1 MEDLIHLFSLSI
13 VQCLRHRVSTTTRD
27 LNLLESM
34 AFDTVSLEE
43 LLGHYNE
50 IYKKNES
57 DIVEIE
63 DRLSAFCIWLR
74 SCYHASIMTL
84 LSIIAIECWKLNIK
98 GSVLVFLFNSA
109 LTFMMA
115 EKYGLKGQAKPSNGT
130 PGKPNSSSKSKPEVD
145 INVGLSERPPWFC
158 RFVFRKLCKST
169 GTNPACTNQLARL
182 GDLERNGKGG
192 EREGKVGKRKGKGR
206 EQDGKGGKR
215 KGKDKNER
223 EKAEKENMLE
233 RMMKMEVVLEC

>member
-1 MEDLIHLFSLSI
+1 MEDLICQLPATTSRTLLTLFFNPSNAGRFVSIYVFDCVFMLLDLFSLSI

-74 SCYHASIMTL
+74 SCCGDNLKKPKLAGHFRSCSANTL
-84 LSIIAIECWKLNIK
+84 PCIDC
-98 GSVLVFLFNSA
+98 GQMFGQQSVQGH
-109 LTFMMA
+109 TQCITEM

-158 RFVFRKLCKST
+158 RY
-169 GTNPACTNQLARL
+169 Q
-182 GDLERNGKGG
+182 
-192 EREGKVGKRKGKGR
+192 
-206 EQDGKGGKR
+206 
-215 KGKDKNER
+215 
-223 EKAEKENMLE
+223 
-233 RMMKMEVVLEC
+233 